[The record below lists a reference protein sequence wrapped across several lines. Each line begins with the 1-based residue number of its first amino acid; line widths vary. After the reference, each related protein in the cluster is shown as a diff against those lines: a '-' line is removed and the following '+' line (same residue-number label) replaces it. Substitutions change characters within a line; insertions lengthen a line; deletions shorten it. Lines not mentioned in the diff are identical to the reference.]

1 MTPDPT
7 IDALRRVR
15 HEISQEV
22 GHDAHQLKATFAI
35 LEAQFTRPPVD
46 YGGQRLARGVAKEP
60 AGVLAGNEPSSGPSD
75 RWSDS
80 PGVPE

>member
-22 GHDAHQLKATFAI
+22 GHNAHQLKAKIAI
-35 LEAQFTRPPVD
+35 LEAQFMRPPVD
-46 YGGQRLARGVAKEP
+46 YGGQRTTRCDSTHP
-60 AGVLAGNEPSSGPSD
+60 AGVMVGSDPSSHLSD
-75 RWSDS
+75 L
-80 PGVPE
+80 